1 MREKFLLLAV
11 LCFAFIGTV
20 HAQTYPTT
28 KWRDLAD
35 TSWYQESENVYD
47 ISTAEQLA
55 GLSKLVEEG
64 NSFAG
69 KTINLINDI
78 DLDGHL
84 WDPIGFNH
92 NFPFSGNVEGNHH
105 VLSNLWITGLNRSF
119 IGLFGQSV
127 EASYKNI
134 NLDTANID
142 DTGSD
147 SGSLVAN
154 LYTSTMDNCHAYN
167 IEMKILGANIGGM
180 VGGVLVDGW
189 ARNSSFSGNV
199 TGTNQVGGFTGS
211 IWDKSE
217 VSECYVEGNVTGAYI
232 VGGLVGFS
240 TMTFFPD
247 RESTLKDSYSRAN
260 VVATSEVGMVGGAY
274 GVAQFS
280 TFIENVYSTG
290 TVEGADKVGAFIG
303 EVGFI
308 TAKNNYFDLET
319 SEMTEGVGDVP
330 GEPFVLEVT
339 GKTTEEMTNVGF
351 AVALNNGQEGPWLY
365 DATLNDGYPGFEG
378 NLSVKDLDLNG
389 VEVSV
394 YPTVTDRQFFITST
408 AKAGE
413 YKVFNTAGALVKSGD
428 LKNKTTQV
436 DINELNAGVYIVQIQ
451 ADNKTVSKKIVKK

>member
-1 MREKFLLLAV
+1 MREKFLLFAV
-11 LCFAFIGTV
+11 VCFVFVGSV
-20 HAQTYPTT
+20 NAQTYPTT
-28 KWRDLAD
+28 KWEDLAD
-35 TSWYQESENVYD
+35 TSWYQDSESAFD

-55 GLSKLVEEG
+55 GLAKLVAEG

-69 KTINLINDI
+69 KTIKLTDNI

-84 WDPIGFNH
+84 WEPIGFSH

-105 VLSNLWITGLNRSF
+105 VISNLWITGLDRDF

-134 NLDTANID
+134 NLDTANIMD
-142 DTGSD
+142 KGDN

-154 LYTSTMDNCHAYN
+154 LYTSTMENCHAYN
-167 IEMKILGANIGGM
+167 VEINVDGVTVGGL

-189 ARNSSFSGNV
+189 VKKSSFSGNV
-199 TGTNQVGGFTGS
+199 TGDYQVGGFAGS
-211 IWDKSE
+211 IWDKAEIAE
-217 VSECYVEGNVTGAYI
+217 VYVEGNVTANYV

-240 TMTFFPD
+240 TFTIFPN
-247 RESTLKDSYSRAN
+247 RESTLRDSYSRAN
-260 VVATSEVGMVGGAY
+260 VTATLPVGTVGGAY
-274 GVAQFS
+274 GVAQAQ
-280 TFIENVYSTG
+280 TNIINVYSTG
-290 TVEGADKVGAFIG
+290 KVEGLNNVGGFIG

-308 TAKNNYFDLET
+308 TAENNYFDMET
-319 SEMTEGVGDVP
+319 SEMTEGVGIEM
-330 GEPFVLEVT
+330 GAPFVLEIT
-339 GKTTEEMTNVGF
+339 GKRTEEMTNVGF